1 MSEAAADKKPLD
13 EVLLAMDV
21 VDTLR
26 HRQLTLAREMDDV
39 GRERELIERLKD
51 IYHAQGIEVPEHV
64 IKEGVAALK
73 ERRFAYTPPKS
84 SLSVRL
90 AKLYVSRGR
99 WGKPVIGAFAA
110 LAVIGSVYQF
120 GVAGPASARANA
132 LQTELTQ
139 TLPDQ
144 VQTLVSEIESI
155 ATQARVT
162 DLAGTYAIDARTAL
176 RGENAEAAKAAISQ
190 LESLRDEVSTA
201 YDVRVVYGPDEPR
214 SGVIRLNDDAAG
226 ATKYYLIVEAVDPAG
241 RLVERLVTNQENT
254 KSARTSRWGQEVSEA
269 DFNRVADD
277 KNDDLIIQNAVIGT
291 KPVGTIDPDF
301 RVETSGGAILEW

>member
-84 SLSVRL
+84 SFSVRL

-99 WGKPVIGAFAA
+99 WGKPVIGVFAA
-110 LAVIGSVYQF
+110 LAVLGSVYQF
-120 GVAGPASARANA
+120 GVAGPAAAKANA
-132 LQTELTQ
+132 LQVELTQ
-139 TLPDQ
+139 TLPDK
-144 VQTLVSEIESI
+144 VQSLEAEI
-155 ATQARVT
+155 
-162 DLAGTYAIDARTAL
+162 
-176 RGENAEAAKAAISQ
+176 AAIAPACPFPAI
-190 LESLRDEVSTA
+190 LRRLTSA
-201 YDVRVVYGPDEPR
+201 YDG
-214 SGVIRLNDDAAG
+214 
-226 ATKYYLIVEAVDPAG
+226 
-241 RLVERLVTNQENT
+241 TNYPSITQH
-254 KSARTSRWGQEVSEA
+254 S
-269 DFNRVADD
+269 DLMRVAFFE
-277 KNDDLIIQNAVIGT
+277 T
-291 KPVGTIDPDF
+291 KV
-301 RVETSGGAILEW
+301 